1 MGNTTSQQTKVFTP
15 TTPVEFSSSF
25 LAQLEGSDSDYAR
38 SQYTEKYI
46 QQRVSKEL
54 AKLEQEVKDKF
65 KKRLDQ
71 SDKDASASADD
82 SISFESSNERI
93 LKLTKILEE
102 NIKLSQVESSDD
114 VKNSRSS
121 VVECLKN
128 NHGKVLNCWDEV
140 DTFRKLV
147 KDL

>member
-1 MGNTTSQQTKVFTP
+1 MGNNTSQQTKVFTP

-46 QQRVSKEL
+46 QQRVSQEL
-54 AKLEQEVKDKF
+54 KKLEDDVKQKF
-65 KKRLDQ
+65 KEKLDETDANNN
-71 SDKDASASADD
+71 SDNSV
-82 SISFESSNERI
+82 SFESSNERI
-93 LKLTKILEE
+93 LKLTKVLED
-102 NIKLSQVESSDD
+102 NINLSKVEVSDE
-114 VKNSRSS
+114 VKNTRSA

-128 NHGKVLNCWDEV
+128 NKGKVLNCWDEV
-140 DTFRKLV
+140 DSFKQLV